1 MKLDPRTSA
10 GHTKGLCLCKLHALS
25 LSLSSL
31 SLSVAVQ
38 VVNVLLL
45 VCREVIVLE
54 QTPEII
60 ECPAQPATILPAHTQ
75 ARTTFAAP
83 ITLAT
88 LRI

>member
-1 MKLDPRTSA
+1 MDSVQDTQKDFVYASFMF
-10 GHTKGLCLCKLHALS
+10 
-25 LSLSSL
+25 SL
-31 SLSVAVQ
+31 SLSVSVAVP
-38 VVNVLLL
+38 VVSVLLL

-60 ECPAQPATILPAHTQ
+60 ACPAQPATILPAHTQ

>member
-1 MKLDPRTSA
+1 MQASCSLS
-10 GHTKGLCLCKLHALS
+10 LSVFSLS
-25 LSLSSL
+25 LSLSL

-38 VVNVLLL
+38 VVSVLLV

-60 ECPAQPATILPAHTQ
+60 ACPAQPATILPAHTQ